1 MLREDK
7 VTIII
12 EDFSNNQIRI
22 DQSVLKYKS
31 YREMIKAIDIFIKVL
46 NVSDQRFVNVSYYLN
61 LLEDMELYINVNS
74 IKSIK
79 LLNTKDIKE
88 DKIVDNYMKTKIPK
102 RKLDK
107 E

>member
-1 MLREDK
+1 MLREDR

-22 DQSVLKYKS
+22 DQNVLKYKS
-31 YREMIKAIDIFIKVL
+31 YKEMTKAIDTFIKIA
-46 NVSDQRFVNVSYYLN
+46 NISDQRFINVSYYLN

-88 DKIVDNYMKTKIPK
+88 DKIFDDYMKTKIPK
-102 RKLDK
+102 RKSNK